1 MGEWK
6 GLVTDVAAG
15 KNKMKLF
22 RINEDPREENDLS
35 GQYPDVIKKMWTY
48 IRQSHTPSA
57 HPPFDLEITFPE
69 K

>member
-1 MGEWK
+1 
-6 GLVTDVAAG
+6 
-15 KNKMKLF
+15 MKLF

-35 GQYPDVIKKMWTY
+35 GQYPDVIKKMWNY

>member
-1 MGEWK
+1 
-6 GLVTDVAAG
+6 
-15 KNKMKLF
+15 MKLF
-22 RINEDPREENDLS
+22 RINEDPREENDLAE
-35 GQYPDVIKKMWTY
+35 QYPEVIKKMWTY